1 MSVTRLLGWL
11 RTPNSFAPV
20 ARTMSTLSA
29 KLTTLEKSCS
39 AANSR
44 RWLSRAA
51 GTRDAGEGCWQG
63 QQLVNCIGP
72 PPTSERIARPAPPPA
87 DEEGIARRL
96 CQNVRHALKSSEAF
110 ANVFGTN

>member
-1 MSVTRLLGWL
+1 MR
-11 RTPNSFAPV
+11 
-20 ARTMSTLSA
+20 
-29 KLTTLEKSCS
+29 E
-39 AANSR
+39 
-44 RWLSRAA
+44 
-51 GTRDAGEGCWQG
+51 EGCWQG

-110 ANVFGTN
+110 ANVFDKCTLYLILRSYSIIEFVLVLVPYKSCSILFDDHRIDRSPDVDC

>member
-1 MSVTRLLGWL
+1 VSVTRSLGRL

-44 RWLSRAA
+44 RWLSGQGCRDTRCGRRGA
-51 GTRDAGEGCWQG
+51 GRD
-63 QQLVNCIGP
+63 
-72 PPTSERIARPAPPPA
+72 
-87 DEEGIARRL
+87 
-96 CQNVRHALKSSEAF
+96 SSW
-110 ANVFGTN
+110 

>member
-1 MSVTRLLGWL
+1 MATHPEQLRSRGPHDEHVEREVDHLGEEL
-11 RTPNSFAPV
+11 QRCEQQALAVRSGLPGHAM
-20 ARTMSTLSA
+20 R
-29 KLTTLEKSCS
+29 E
-39 AANSR
+39 
-44 RWLSRAA
+44 
-51 GTRDAGEGCWQG
+51 EGCWQG

-110 ANVFGTN
+110 ANVFDTNALSI